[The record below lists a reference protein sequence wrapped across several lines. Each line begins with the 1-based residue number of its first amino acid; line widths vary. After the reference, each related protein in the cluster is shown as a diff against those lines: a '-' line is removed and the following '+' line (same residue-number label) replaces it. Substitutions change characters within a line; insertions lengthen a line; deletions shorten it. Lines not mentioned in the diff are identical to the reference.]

1 MNSRSEIT
9 EQKKQAAKI
18 LYLGGFEQQTIAKII
33 SRSESTITGWKK
45 EGNWQDERIKTKLRD
60 DNIAERVNK
69 LIEYQLDSIDYNI
82 ELTNKLREEEI
93 EEKGELIH
101 RPLISKGE
109 IDALS
114 KLNAMIKHKQVN
126 WLHVVNVMKDY
137 MQHLQISDLKLAQKS
152 INAIEDF
159 LQLKQELLK

>member
-18 LYLGGFEQQTIAKII
+18 LYLEGFEQQVIAKITG
-33 SRSESTITGWKK
+33 RSEATITGWKK
-45 EGNWQDERIKTKLRD
+45 DGNWQDERIKIKLRE

-69 LIEYQLDSIDYNI
+69 LIEYQLNAIDYNI
-82 ELTNKLREEEI
+82 ELTNKLREEQMDESGEI
-93 EEKGELIH
+93 VH

-114 KLNAMIKHKQVN
+114 KLNAMVKHKNIN
-126 WLHVVNVMKDY
+126 WLHVVNIMKDY
-137 MQHLQISDLKLAQKS
+137 MEHLQISNLELAQKS
-152 INAIEDF
+152 IIAIEEF